1 MTAKHRPETV
11 GLSRDR
17 LDRITAGFEALVAAG
32 RIGGAVAAVV
42 RRGETAYFEAMGY
55 RDKATGDP
63 MTQDAIFRIYSMT
76 KPLTSVAAMILVERG
91 QLLLGDPVAKYLP
104 SFANQQVAVPPL
116 PGQSDIALERVRR
129 PATVHDLLRH
139 TSGLV
144 YDALFE
150 TTPVKRLYR
159 EAGIS
164 TTRETLADKVDR
176 LGRLPLAHQPG
187 EVFEYGYS
195 TDVLGRVIE
204 VVSGRPL
211 DEFIAAEI
219 TRPLGMV
226 DTAFFVQPAH
236 VHRLAEPV
244 ADGAG
249 KIPPLRKVTEPP
261 LMLSGGGGM
270 VGTTAD
276 YLRFCSMLLNGGAL
290 DGVRILGAK
299 TVMYMTADHLGQRR
313 RDNSTGRYLLGPGH
327 GFGLGFSVRLA
338 DGESDMP
345 GSMGDYSWGGFAG
358 TQFWIDPREQLIAVM
373 MIQQPNEFTDTWRLY
388 RNLVYQAL
396 VA

>member
-1 MTAKHRPETV
+1 MTTETL
-11 GLSRDR
+11 GFSTER
-17 LDRITAGFEALVAAG
+17 LQRITAGFEAGVAAG
-32 RIGGAVAAVV
+32 RIGGAVAAVM
-42 RRGETAYFEAMGY
+42 RRGETAYFEATGY
-55 RDKATGDP
+55 RDKAAGDA
-63 MTQDAIFRIYSMT
+63 MAKDAIFRIYSMT

-91 QLLLGDPVAKYLP
+91 QLLLGDAISKYLP
-104 SFANQQVAVPPL
+104 SFANQQVAVVPEGGGPL
-116 PGQSDIALERVRR
+116 VLERARR
-129 PATVHDLLRH
+129 PATIQDLLRH

-144 YDALFE
+144 YDMLFE

-159 EAGIS
+159 EAEIS
-164 TTRETLADKVDR
+164 TARESLTDKVDR

-204 VVSGRPL
+204 IVAGQPL
-211 DEFIAAEI
+211 DAFIAAEV
-219 TRPLGMV
+219 TGPLGMV
-226 DTAFFVQPAH
+226 DSGFWVPPAQI
-236 VHRLAEPV
+236 HRLAEPV
-244 ADGAG
+244 ADAAG

-276 YLRFCSMLLNGGAL
+276 YLRFCTMLLNGGAL

-299 TVMYMTADHLGQRR
+299 TVAYMTTDHLGTKR
-313 RDNSTGRYLLGPGH
+313 RDNSTGRHLLGAGH
-327 GFGLGFSVRLA
+327 GFGLGFSIRLA

-345 GSMGDYSWGGFAG
+345 GSAGDYSWGGYAG
-358 TQFWIDPREQLIAVM
+358 TQFWVDPKEQLIAVM
-373 MIQQPNEFTDTWRLY
+373 MIQQPNEFTDYWRLF
-388 RNLVYQAL
+388 RNLVYQAI

>member
-1 MTAKHRPETV
+1 MTHMTAETL
-11 GLSRDR
+11 GFSAER
-17 LDRITAGFEALVAAG
+17 LERLTAGFETGVAAG
-32 RIGGAVAAVV
+32 RIGGAVAAIL
-42 RRGETAYFEAMGY
+42 RRGEIAYFEAVGY
-55 RDKATGDP
+55 RDKAVGDA
-63 MTQDAIFRIYSMT
+63 MAKDAIFRIYSMT

-91 QLLLGDPVAKYLP
+91 QMLLGDPVSKYLP
-104 SFANQQVAVPPL
+104 SFANQQVAVSE
-116 PGQSDIALERVRR
+116 PGSSELKLERVRR
-129 PATVHDLLRH
+129 PATIQDLLRH

-144 YDALFE
+144 YDSLFE

-159 EAGIS
+159 EADIS
-164 TTRETLADKVDR
+164 TARENLTEKIDR

-204 VVSGRPL
+204 LVSGRTL
-211 DEFIAAEI
+211 DRFIADEI

-226 DTAFFVQPAH
+226 DTAFSVPASEA
-236 VHRLAEPV
+236 HRLAEPV
-244 ADGAG
+244 ADGTG
-249 KIPPLRKVTEPP
+249 KIPALRKVLEPP

-276 YLRFCSMLLNGGAL
+276 YLRFCRMLLNGGEL
-290 DGVRILGAK
+290 DGVRILGSK
-299 TVMYMTADHLGQRR
+299 TVAYMTADHLGAKR
-313 RDNSTGRYLLGPGH
+313 RDNSTGRYLLGAGH
-327 GFGLGFSVRLA
+327 GFGLGFSIRLA

-345 GSMGDYSWGGFAG
+345 GSAGDYSWGGYAG

-373 MIQQPNEFTDTWRLY
+373 MIQQPSEFTDYWRLF
-388 RNLVYQAL
+388 RNLVYQAI